1 MCCQN
6 RINRN
11 FITNLFIPMLST
23 IGYSGFWDLQTGRWF
38 IRFGTAQTNWH
49 RWCRIKKST
58 KTNGTLHG
66 QWGVGGIF
74 RLLPNKTIPPPPP
87 PYLVTL
93 KSKSHVA
100 IFKFQPEWCT
110 IAGNSFQRSSKCHLA
125 ECQLVLKSS
134 LSPPRD
140 KGLNY
145 FSVPRD
151 LWRNVGRWWI
161 HLPERVHSEIRVGRL
176 SNSRRQ

>member
-1 MCCQN
+1 M
-6 RINRN
+6 
-11 FITNLFIPMLST
+11 
-23 IGYSGFWDLQTGRWF
+23 
-38 IRFGTAQTNWH
+38 
-49 RWCRIKKST
+49 
-58 KTNGTLHG
+58 
-66 QWGVGGIF
+66 
-74 RLLPNKTIPPPPP
+74 PNKTNQQKQMAHCTDSGGWEASSVCCQTRRLPPPS

-93 KSKSHVA
+93 KSNSHVA

-151 LWRNVGRWWI
+151 LWRNVGRSVCTPRFGSEGFQTVAVNREKKEI
-161 HLPERVHSEIRVGRL
+161 PLSRTLPFLLRRTGS
-176 SNSRRQ
+176 SNSIESKSFNHLKLSLELDSSTLPL